1 MLRDPFD
8 FTDKTVLVAGGSS
21 GIGNATAQAFRAA
34 GAEVHVWGTRASAD
48 DYAQDS
54 GSDLEGLHY
63 ARMDVSDAAAVDA
76 WRPPFDRLDVLVLS
90 QGLVLYKRQEFEMAG
105 FRKVLDVNLMSVMQC
120 AMKFHDMLV
129 ESKGS
134 MIVVSSTAAFHA
146 TKGNPAYNA
155 SKCGAAGLT
164 RTLGQAWAPEGV
176 RVNGIAPGFVATKM
190 TAVTT
195 ENPARREA
203 AEARIPLG
211 RIGTPEEISGIA
223 LFLASPLAGYM
234 VGQTLLA
241 DGGMLL

>member
-1 MLRDPFD
+1 MLNNPFD
-8 FTDKTVLVAGGSS
+8 FTGKTVLVAGGSS

-48 DYAQDS
+48 DYARDS

-63 ARMDVSDAAAVDA
+63 AQMDVSDTAAVAA
-76 WRPPFDRLDVLVLS
+76 WQPPFDRLDVLLLS
-90 QGLVLYKRQEFEMAG
+90 QGLVLYKRQEFEMEG
-105 FRKVLDVNLMSVMQC
+105 FRKVVDVNLMSVMQC

-134 MIVVSSTAAFHA
+134 LIVVSSTAAFHA

-195 ENPARREA
+195 EDPARREA